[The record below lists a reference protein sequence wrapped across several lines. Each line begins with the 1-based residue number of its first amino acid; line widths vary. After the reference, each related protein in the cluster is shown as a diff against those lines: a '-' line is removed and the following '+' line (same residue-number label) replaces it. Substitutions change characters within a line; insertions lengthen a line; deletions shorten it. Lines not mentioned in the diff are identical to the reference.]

1 MRVSSRG
8 QNMGTDMGNSDDNVM
23 RQGRIT
29 ALVIAGSISLW
40 LIIQW
45 IGPLIGLAGRYAI
58 LADLAVMAALIWAL
72 INCFF
77 IWRKR

>member
-1 MRVSSRG
+1 
-8 QNMGTDMGNSDDNVM
+8 MGNSDDNVM

-58 LADLAVMAALIWAL
+58 LADLVVMAALIWAL

-77 IWRKR
+77 IWRKRQDT

>member
-1 MRVSSRG
+1 
-8 QNMGTDMGNSDDNVM
+8 MGNSDENVM

-58 LADLAVMAALIWAL
+58 LADLVVMAALIWAL

-77 IWRKR
+77 IWRKRQDT

>member
-1 MRVSSRG
+1 
-8 QNMGTDMGNSDDNVM
+8 MGTATTMSCDKD
-23 RQGRIT
+23 
-29 ALVIAGSISLW
+29 ALPLVIAGSISLW

-77 IWRKR
+77 IWRKRQDT